1 MREIRANPRL
11 ESVFSICEALGIDDA
26 ICWMNTVQPIV
37 IDWWIAY
44 FSVKAD
50 REREAY
56 EGTGPQAMSGIEA
69 SEHLMNMV
77 N

>member
-44 FSVKAD
+44 FSVKND

-56 EGTGPQAMSGIEA
+56 EGSGPQALSGEEA
-69 SEHLMNMV
+69 SQQIKDMV
-77 N
+77 K